1 MSGRE
6 TAGPGAVSGR
16 GERETG
22 VVPSLGRPGS
32 LVATALAR
40 AVYEAQTVVA
50 PVPWLALP
58 LARLRGHGVPVG
70 RDTEVVIE
78 GYPRSANSFTVA
90 AFRRAQGREV
100 RVAHHVHAP
109 AQVVQAVRWRVP
121 ALVLVRRPED
131 AVLEYVLKKAHVT
144 VAQALRGWVRFYAP
158 LLRWRHG
165 FVVGPFEEV
174 TSDLGAVIRRLNE
187 RFGTSFVPFE
197 HTEENAR
204 AALEELDRWW
214 RDRLGP
220 GLSLE
225 VTVGRPSEVRDR
237 LKEALRPRYRDP
249 ALAPLRERAEALYR
263 RFVVESLGG

>member
-1 MSGRE
+1 MAAVNGGDELGAGGAPAPGRARSR
-6 TAGPGAVSGR
+6 AG
-16 GERETG
+16 E
-22 VVPSLGRPGS
+22 
-32 LVATALAR
+32 ALAR

-58 LARLRGHGVPVG
+58 LARLRGHGVPLR

-109 AQVVQAVRWRVP
+109 AQVIQAVRWRVP
-121 ALVLVRRPED
+121 VLVLVRRPEE

-144 VAQALRGWVRFYAP
+144 VAQALRGWIRFYAP
-158 LLRWRHG
+158 LLRWRDG

-187 RFGTSFVPFE
+187 RFGTRFVPFE

-204 AALEELDRWW
+204 AALDELDRWW

-220 GLSLE
+220 GLALE

-249 ALAPLRERAEALYR
+249 ALGPLRERAEALYR
-263 RFVVESLGG
+263 RFVVESGGG